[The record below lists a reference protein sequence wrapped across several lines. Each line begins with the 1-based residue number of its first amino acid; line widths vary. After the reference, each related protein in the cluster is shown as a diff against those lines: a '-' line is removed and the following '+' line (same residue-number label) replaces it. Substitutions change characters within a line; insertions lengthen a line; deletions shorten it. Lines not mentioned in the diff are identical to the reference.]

1 MTSENFVYGETQYYY
16 LVTSGDL
23 RFVTDFVLKLDLNVA
38 PSYCLLHMALG
49 RLNEIMSIK
58 HQTHCLIQNKIS
70 INVNDY

>member
-1 MTSENFVYGETQYYY
+1 MTSENFEYGETQYYY

-38 PSYCLLHMALG
+38 PSYCLLHMAFEW
-49 RLNEIMSIK
+49 LNEIMNIK
-58 HQTHCLIQNKIS
+58 RLTHCLMQNKIS